1 MMEELESLALHEGVA
16 EPDVLALASRL
27 RPILLR
33 LNRCLRSEVNEL
45 GVTTIQASL
54 LSALQRMPD
63 IGLKELAEREHISSP
78 TLVAHIDRLEAA
90 GLVERVRNCAQDR
103 RRVGLTV
110 TPKGLNVLQA
120 LRERRTTW
128 LALRLEKLS
137 PQDLAALE
145 AAIEPLQQL
154 ARSDA

>member
-1 MMEELESLALHEGVA
+1 MMEELKSDALTERVT
-16 EPDVLALASRL
+16 ETDVLAIASQL

-33 LNRCLRSEVNEL
+33 LNRCLRGEVNEL

-63 IGLKELAEREHISSP
+63 IGMSDLAEREHISMP
-78 TLVAHIDRLEAA
+78 TLVAHIDKLEAA
-90 GLVERVRNCAQDR
+90 GLVERTRNNPQDR

-110 TPKGLNVLQA
+110 TPAGHNVLQT
-120 LRERRTTW
+120 LRERRTVW
-128 LALRLEKLS
+128 LAERLEKLS
-137 PQDLAALE
+137 PDALAAI
-145 AAIEPLQQL
+145 AAALEPLQQL